1 LIEIRVEKLAQLFHS
16 LDPLPFREFDK
27 DAEEFIVSWARELPR
42 DQSFKIVVHVPE
54 EQLALP
60 EAA

>member
-1 LIEIRVEKLAQLFHS
+1 LPSFFIAS
-16 LDPLPFREFDK
+16 TPPFREKDLDK